1 MAAAAFT
8 SPSRSSLSES
18 LAMDGR
24 AHNRDDGRCARAN
37 RTHPM
42 TDYACER
49 GPLCKELVVSNRKK
63 ADIVEELRRKEF
75 RPFPRGD
82 TEGVEDNDEAEVAT
96 GASTDY
102 NYLLSMAIWS
112 LTKER
117 YV

>member
-49 GPLCKELVVSNRKK
+49 GPLCKELVATKGK
-63 ADIVEELRRKEF
+63 AT
-75 RPFPRGD
+75 GD
-82 TEGVEDNDEAEVAT
+82 TEDVEDNDEAEVAT

-117 YV
+117 LCP